1 MALLSRSTR
10 RRGPQHACLLPTLL
24 MLLLLS
30 LPLSA
35 AAPSFLRGGVPPAA
49 AHSASASAS
58 ASESESE
65 SESESNRDIHT
76 RRRIDELQISS
87 APPLTQAP
95 PGLTLHKRLAA
106 AMIFD
111 DEQVRVCLCLYMYMY
126 AVCVCVCF

>member
-49 AHSASASAS
+49 AHSAS
-58 ASESESE
+58 ESE

-76 RRRIDELQISS
+76 RRRTDELQISS